1 MNDGR
6 LSVLT
11 IGHSSHSLES
21 FINLLKAHGVGAVAD
36 IRSTPYSRYSPHF
49 NRESLR
55 SALQQH
61 QIRYVFLGRE
71 LGARS
76 NDPSCYENG
85 RVQYK
90 RLARTPLF
98 QRGIERVES
107 GTSSYRIA
115 LMCAE
120 KEPLECHRAILVAP
134 ALCRNGTPVQHILE
148 DGRLEDHESSISRL
162 LDSYGFSTD
171 NTLPHMQADL
181 VEQALERQERK
192 IAFVARPDHDTGETR
207 P

>member
-1 MNDGR
+1 MNEGQ

-11 IGHSSHSLES
+11 IGHSTHSLEA
-21 FINLLKAHGVGAVAD
+21 FVNLLKAHGVGVVAD
-36 IRSTPYSRYSPHF
+36 VRSTPYSGYSPHF

-55 SALQQH
+55 SALRQH

-76 NDPSCYENG
+76 DDPACYEDG

-90 RLARTPLF
+90 RLAQTELF
-98 QRGIERVES
+98 QRGIERIES
-107 GTSSYRIA
+107 GSNSYRIA

-120 KEPLECHRAILVAP
+120 KDPLECHRAILVAP
-134 ALCRNGTPVQHILE
+134 ALRRNGTPVQHILA
-148 DGRLEDHESSISRL
+148 DGRLEDHDASITRL
-162 LDSYGFSTD
+162 LDCLGFRTG
-171 NTLPHMQADL
+171 NTFPQMQADL
-181 VEQALERQERK
+181 VEQALQRQERK
-192 IAFVARPDHDTGETR
+192 IAFVAKQDHGAVGTR

>member
-11 IGHSSHSLES
+11 IGHSTHSLEA
-21 FINLLKAHGVGAVAD
+21 FVKLLKAHSVGAVAD

-55 SALQQH
+55 GALQRH

-76 NDPSCYENG
+76 DDPSCYENG
-85 RVQYK
+85 RVRY
-90 RLARTPLF
+90 RLLAQTELF

-107 GTSSYRIA
+107 GSSTYRIA

-120 KEPLECHRAILVAP
+120 KDPLDCHRAILVAP
-134 ALCRNGTPVQHILE
+134 ALCRNGTTVQHILA
-148 DGRLEDHESSISRL
+148 DGRLEDHEDSISRL
-162 LDSYGFSTD
+162 LDSLGFGTD
-171 NTLPHMQADL
+171 DTFPQLKADL
-181 VEQALERQERK
+181 VERALAKREDR
-192 IAFVARPDHDTGETR
+192 IAFVAKQESHPKETDE
-207 P
+207 

>member
-1 MNDGR
+1 MNERR

-11 IGHSSHSLES
+11 IGHSTHSLEV
-21 FINLLKAHGVGAVAD
+21 FVNLLKAHSVGAVAD
-36 IRSTPYSRYSPHF
+36 VRSTPYSGYSPHF

-76 NDPSCYENG
+76 DDPACYENG

-90 RLARTPLF
+90 RLAQTELF

-107 GTSSYRIA
+107 GANAYRIA

-120 KEPLECHRAILVAP
+120 KDPLDCHRAILVAP
-134 ALCRNGTPVQHILE
+134 ALCRNGTPVQHILA
-148 DGRLEDHESSISRL
+148 DGRLEDHESSITRL
-162 LDSYGFSTD
+162 LESSGYRTD
-171 NTLPHMQADL
+171 NTFPEMQADL
-181 VEQALERQERK
+181 VEQALEAQERK
-192 IAFVARPDHDTGETR
+192 IAFVAKQDHDPEETR
-207 P
+207 S

>member
-1 MNDGR
+1 MSEGR

-11 IGHSSHSLES
+11 IGHSTHSLEA
-21 FINLLKAHGVGAVAD
+21 FVNLLKAHSVGAVAD

-55 SALQQH
+55 GALQRH

-76 NDPSCYENG
+76 DDPSCYENG
-85 RVQYK
+85 RVRY
-90 RLARTPLF
+90 RLLAQTELF

-107 GTSSYRIA
+107 GSNTYRIA

-120 KEPLECHRAILVAP
+120 KDPLDCHRAILVAP
-134 ALCRNGTPVQHILE
+134 ALCRNGTTVQHILA
-148 DGRLEDHESSISRL
+148 DGRLEDHEDSISRL
-162 LDSYGFSTD
+162 LDSLGSGTD
-171 NTLPHMQADL
+171 DTFPQLKADL
-181 VEQALERQERK
+181 VEQALAKREDR
-192 IAFVARPDHDTGETR
+192 IAFVAKQESHPKETTE
-207 P
+207 